1 MAGSSN
7 ELQLEEGRE
16 GRKEGCWFFITTYQ
30 ERIKHAIGIAIAD
43 EVLLLEDV
51 LAMIELL

>member
-1 MAGSSN
+1 MAGSSI